1 MTLTAKDLAVLQEP
15 FKADEHEILRGF
27 VYLKEESITNR
38 LEQVDPAF
46 SFLVK
51 SITTRDN
58 AGEGG
63 KDVAT
68 VSCVASLSLKGV
80 VRENVGM
87 ATVQR
92 TEAKKDKENN
102 LFTSEANEAEKS
114 ATTDA
119 FKRAARL
126 FGVGRYI
133 LGMGKIDSDQQ
144 IINWLNAYRDESL
157 KNFFLHW
164 TKEQGVSQEDI
175 FKVLKVGG
183 LREWNKSI
191 VVAHTLMEENT
202 KAG

>member
-1 MTLTAKDLAVLQEP
+1 MTLNHQDLAILQEP
-15 FKADEHEILRGF
+15 FKADEHELLRGF
-27 VYLKEESITNR
+27 VYLKEESISNR

-46 SFLVK
+46 SFVIK
-51 SITTRDN
+51 QIETRAN

-68 VSCVASLSLKGV
+68 VHCVASLTLKGAT
-80 VRENVGM
+80 RENVGM
-87 ATVQR
+87 AVVQR
-92 TEAKKDKENN
+92 TEPKKDKDNQ
-102 LFTSEANEAEKS
+102 LFTTEANEAEKA

-133 LGMGKIDSDQQ
+133 LSMGKIDNDQQ
-144 IINWLNAYRDESL
+144 IVAWLNAYRDEAL

-164 TKEQGVSQEDI
+164 TKEKGFSQEEI
-175 FKVLKVGG
+175 LSVLGVAG

-191 VVAHTLMEENT
+191 VVAHSLMER
-202 KAG
+202 KAI